1 MLTSIFFSN
10 ISIRWMC
17 LDRFIKYICSMSLY
31 ISVYTACRWPNCEKK
46 LLFNA
51 FLVQS
56 SEPSLDETLIT
67 SLGNEVSLH
76 VDLGAVWSNQ
86 V

>member
-1 MLTSIFFSN
+1 
-10 ISIRWMC
+10 
-17 LDRFIKYICSMSLY
+17 MSLY

-46 LLFNA
+46 KEKKKLVFNA

-56 SEPSLDETLIT
+56 PEPSLDETLIT
-67 SLGNEVSLH
+67 SLGKEVSLH
-76 VDLGAVWSNQ
+76 LDLGAVWSNQ